1 MMRASFVL
9 SLLLLLSACSS
20 LGPNH
25 DPAKPTGRP
34 SLTPETATHADLRA
48 LPPPKG
54 AIVAAVY
61 GFRDLTGQYKP
72 SPDSLYSTAVTQG
85 AAAMLVKAM
94 LDSHWFSPVER
105 EGLQDLLTE
114 RRIVRAEHPAPA
126 PALKAAVAGKAVQ
139 SDDGEAPL
147 LPATILFEGGIIG
160 YESNVRTGG
169 AGAAYLGTGLT
180 DQYQTDQVTVNL
192 RAVDTRT
199 GRILESVTMT
209 KTIYSQALDANIF
222 RYVTYKRLL
231 QLETGYTRN
240 EPVQLCVQEAL
251 QAALIHV
258 IVEGARDHLWGFK
271 DERAL
276 QQPLVQTYLKGED
289 GR

>member
-1 MMRASFVL
+1 MKVWIKSTP
-9 SLLLLLSACSS
+9 LLGLLLSACSV

-25 DPAKPTGRP
+25 QPAHPTGRP
-34 SLTPETATHADLRA
+34 TLTPETATHADLRA
-48 LPPPKG
+48 LPQPKG

-94 LDSHWFSPVER
+94 IDSHWFNPVER

-126 PALKAAVAGKAVQ
+126 KAAVNATAVR
-139 SDDGEAPL
+139 SDDGESPL
-147 LPATILFEGGIIG
+147 LPATVIFEGGIIG

-180 DQYQTDQVTVNL
+180 QQYQTDQVTVNL

-199 GRILESVTMT
+199 GRILESVTTT
-209 KTIYSQALDANIF
+209 KTIYSQSLDANIF

-240 EPVQLCVQEAL
+240 EPVQLCVEEAL
-251 QAALIHV
+251 QAALIHI
-258 IVEGARDHLWGFK
+258 IVEGARDKLWNFS
-271 DERAL
+271 DEHAI
-276 QQPLVQTYLKGED
+276 QVPLVQTYLKGED